1 MYNESGFGTGGSPY
15 EYVVTPKM
23 TPALRMKKMLFIALY
38 ILWGG
43 GLIIVGSAVRIIAPL
58 LAFIPVTL
66 WMLIFF
72 TWKYT
77 KVAYEYSFWGG
88 ELKVNRLLGERSHK
102 KLVEVKIRELK
113 HIYRCNSENS
123 EKIKEFSADTEILAA
138 SSNDAE
144 RLVAALWIDENGKK
158 MILYFEADDKAVRIL
173 KYYNSSINL

>member
-23 TPALRMKKMLFIALY
+23 TPALRLKKMLLIALY

-43 GLIIVGSAVRIIAPL
+43 GLIIVGAAVRIIAPL

-66 WMLIFF
+66 WMLVFF

-77 KVAYEYSFWGG
+77 KIAYEYSFWGG
-88 ELKVNRLLGERSHK
+88 ELKVNRMLGERSRRT
-102 KLVEVKIRELK
+102 LVTVKIRDLK
-113 HIYRCNSENS
+113 SVYPCKDSDRTE
-123 EKIKEFSADTEILAA
+123 IKEFAPEREIFAA

-144 RLVAALWIDENGKK
+144 RLVAALWSDENNQKVA
-158 MILYFEADDKAVRIL
+158 LYFEADEKAYRIL
-173 KYYNSSINL
+173 RYYNASIQ

>member
-23 TPALRMKKMLFIALY
+23 TPALRMKKLFFIALY

-43 GLIIVGSAVRIIAPL
+43 GLIIVGAAVRIIAPL

-66 WMLIFF
+66 WMLVFF

-88 ELKVNRLLGERSHK
+88 EIKVNRMLGEKSRRT
-102 KLVEVKIRELK
+102 LVTVKIRDLK
-113 HIYRCNSENS
+113 AVYPCKNSDRAE
-123 EKIKEFSADTEILAA
+123 IKEFAPEKEIFAA
-138 SSNDAE
+138 SSEDAE
-144 RLVAALWIDENGKK
+144 RLVAALWIDESDKK
-158 MILYFEADDKAVRIL
+158 VVLYFEADEKAIRIL
-173 KYYNSSINL
+173 KYYNSSAII